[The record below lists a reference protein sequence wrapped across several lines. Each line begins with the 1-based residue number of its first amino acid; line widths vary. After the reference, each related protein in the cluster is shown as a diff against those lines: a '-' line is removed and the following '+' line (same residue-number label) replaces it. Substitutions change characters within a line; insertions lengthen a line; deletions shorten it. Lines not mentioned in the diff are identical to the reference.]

1 VPKSDAAMAKS
12 DEHLPQV
19 TYVRGNGNA
28 AADDDDDT
36 ANVDAVRSL
45 PSASNA
51 KEATVFFVPSS
62 SSWIVTSTPYRC
74 CFEDQFTAG
83 EGDDA
88 EEGAEEETA
97 DEEVLPVASPTAA
110 VVVAV
115 SSTTVEKR
123 NVLLLLPR
131 LKPRLLLLDDD
142 GDVARSDDV
151 EVKAHP

>member
-1 VPKSDAAMAKS
+1 MAKS

-28 AADDDDDT
+28 AADDDDDDT
-36 ANVDAVRSL
+36 ANAAAVRSL

-62 SSWIVTSTPYRC
+62 SSPSGIVTSTPYRC

-88 EEGAEEETA
+88 
-97 DEEVLPVASPTAA
+97 
-110 VVVAV
+110 
-115 SSTTVEKR
+115 
-123 NVLLLLPR
+123 
-131 LKPRLLLLDDD
+131 
-142 GDVARSDDV
+142 
-151 EVKAHP
+151 